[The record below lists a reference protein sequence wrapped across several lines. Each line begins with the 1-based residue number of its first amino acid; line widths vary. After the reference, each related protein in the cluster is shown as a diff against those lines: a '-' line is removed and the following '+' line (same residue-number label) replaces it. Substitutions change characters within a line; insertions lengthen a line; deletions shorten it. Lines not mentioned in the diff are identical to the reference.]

1 MRTCSL
7 RDHTMK
13 KRLDHG
19 FGTPTSYSRAHDC
32 EFEQCVRNENF
43 RDDVSHVVE
52 IQIRAHV
59 A

>member
-1 MRTCSL
+1 
-7 RDHTMK
+7 MK

-19 FGTPTSYSRAHDC
+19 IGTPTSYSRARVC
-32 EFEQCVRNENF
+32 EFEQCAGNEKF

-59 A
+59 T

>member
-1 MRTCSL
+1 
-7 RDHTMK
+7 MK

-32 EFEQCVRNENF
+32 EFEQSVGNENF

-52 IQIRAHV
+52 IQIRAHI

>member
-1 MRTCSL
+1 
-7 RDHTMK
+7 MK

-19 FGTPTSYSRAHDC
+19 FGTPTSYSRAHDR
-32 EFEQCVRNENF
+32 EFEQSVGNENF
-43 RDDVSHVVE
+43 RDDVSPVVE